1 MVNFV
6 VEVVAFFVFE
16 VKFVVVASFAIEVKM
31 VVASFVI
38 EVKMVEAFLLLLL
51 LPPLIFFVSKRQSLK
66 TLLARIQEQ

>member
-6 VEVVAFFVFE
+6 VEVVVFFVFE
-16 VKFVVVASFAIEVKM
+16 VKFVVE
-31 VVASFVI
+31 ASFVI
-38 EVKMVEAFLLLLL
+38 EVKFVEVASFVIEAKMVEAFLLL